1 MSTGTKMLLKLHVC
15 FYKYMVVLSN
25 WQKMLNNATINTDD
39 LHNDSKKASSGEP
52 RAFLGI
58 K

>member
-1 MSTGTKMLLKLHVC
+1 MLLKLHVC